1 MKQNKN
7 LEILKS
13 IKDKKLNKEEK
24 AKIWNIAIGLQA
36 VDKLKPSKY
45 LKYLIQE
52 YLEEKISLNSIEEII
67 EKNYILNEISEEEFE
82 CDLVSTRIVSLILN
96 NEFKLSTQFYTE
108 MHKYLF
114 NKIYVFAGKL
124 RKVNISNPEEILNND
139 TVEYQPFDL
148 IEKTLK

>member
-52 YLEEKISLNSIEEII
+52 YLEEK
-67 EKNYILNEISEEEFE
+67 Y
-82 CDLVSTRIVSLILN
+82 R
-96 NEFKLSTQFYTE
+96 
-108 MHKYLF
+108 
-114 NKIYVFAGKL
+114 
-124 RKVNISNPEEILNND
+124 
-139 TVEYQPFDL
+139 
-148 IEKTLK
+148 